1 MLQTVILDGGMGT
14 SLTDNGHSEIDQDPL
29 WSAKLLLTKPEA
41 IQKVHQDFLDSGTQ
55 LLGANTYQIPPDHEK
70 APQMVKTA
78 FSITQKITSSTS
90 TKIAAS
96 IGPYGAILHDG
107 SEYNGNYV
115 DVPENLP
122 KIKNYFTEKLNLI
135 EVENPDIY
143 AFETVPAL
151 QEVKIIHNVMENK
164 NSKYYVSVQATKEL
178 KMGHGECLSEFIE
191 NSLQNKLKNQNFTAF
206 GLNCVHSDVPVKF
219 VQKYLDHLKAHKG
232 PILSIILYPNNNMI
246 WCGKTHTWTKA
257 EQNDLNWVDEVISTI
272 KSSDIYKSG
281 RLDENSG
288 FNPFRQYRPKF
299 GRLSINSF
307 FNNLA

>member
-14 SLTDNGHSEIDQDPL
+14 SLTDNGHSEIDQDSL

-78 FSITQKITSSTS
+78 FSITKKITSSTS

-122 KIKNYFTEKLNLI
+122 KIKNYFTEKLKLI

-151 QEVKIIHNVMENK
+151 QEVKIIHNVMENRD
-164 NSKYYVSVQATKEL
+164 SKYYVSVQA
-178 KMGHGECLSEFIE
+178 
-191 NSLQNKLKNQNFTAF
+191 
-206 GLNCVHSDVPVKF
+206 
-219 VQKYLDHLKAHKG
+219 
-232 PILSIILYPNNNMI
+232 
-246 WCGKTHTWTKA
+246 
-257 EQNDLNWVDEVISTI
+257 
-272 KSSDIYKSG
+272 
-281 RLDENSG
+281 
-288 FNPFRQYRPKF
+288 
-299 GRLSINSF
+299 
-307 FNNLA
+307 